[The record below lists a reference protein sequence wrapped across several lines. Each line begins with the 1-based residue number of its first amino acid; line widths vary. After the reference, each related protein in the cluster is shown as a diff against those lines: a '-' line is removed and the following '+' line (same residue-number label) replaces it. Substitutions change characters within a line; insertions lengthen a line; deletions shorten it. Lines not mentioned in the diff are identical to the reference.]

1 MQYLKGQD
9 QRQRIAL
16 LGRYLGKFQIEKLME
31 NLING
36 YLRALD
42 DADPER
48 RAQIWSMLGTAETE
62 LSEQLRRFV
71 EDFSKVWG
79 DKTQVSTLRLALPYA
94 NKLFPRAAFDLR
106 HALAIH
112 AERHRCHG
120 GEPAPALAAR
130 QGLHH
135 VGRDVADAAQLP
147 LVLPLQGR
155 GLGTHA
161 GAPSDPPCTAD
172 RVRLAADA
180 RGLLQAHRLPSRTR
194 VKAGERRLPSG
205 LGVGVRA
212 AVRILQVQALR
223 SPGA

>member
-1 MQYLKGQD
+1 MELFIPLLAAVIGMQYLKGQD

-42 DADPER
+42 EPDPER

-71 EDFSKVWG
+71 EDFAKVWG

-94 NKLFPRAAFDLR
+94 TKLFPRAAFDLR

-112 AERHRCHG
+112 ANGIAATVANRRHVSLRDKAYTLTAEMLLMQHTCHWYCRSR
-120 GEPAPALAAR
+120 AVASARMLAR
-130 QGLHH
+130 HQTSH
-135 VGRDVADAAQLP
+135 AQLIES
-147 LVLPLQGR
+147 VLPE
-155 GLGTHA
+155 T
-161 GAPSDPPCTAD
+161 
-172 RVRLAADA
+172 
-180 RGLLQAHRLPSRTR
+180 
-194 VKAGERRLPSG
+194 
-205 LGVGVRA
+205 RA
-212 AVRILQVQALR
+212 AYGKLTRC
-223 SPGA
+223 